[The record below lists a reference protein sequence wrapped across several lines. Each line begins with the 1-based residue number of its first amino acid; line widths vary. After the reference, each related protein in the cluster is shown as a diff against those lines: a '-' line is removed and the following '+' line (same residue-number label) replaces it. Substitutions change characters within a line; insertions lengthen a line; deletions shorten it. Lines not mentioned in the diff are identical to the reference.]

1 MNGIARAHLSAG
13 RIEDALAWGLRTLE
27 SPAAP
32 DFARCVVAACYA
44 HMGRLEEAQ
53 ATIEATLAIWP
64 ALTITG
70 LMGTSG
76 RPDAHDRLLVQGLL
90 KAGMPAS

>member
-1 MNGIARAHLSAG
+1 
-13 RIEDALAWGLRTLE
+13 
-27 SPAAP
+27 
-32 DFARCVVAACYA
+32 
-44 HMGRLEEAQ
+44 MGRLEEAQ